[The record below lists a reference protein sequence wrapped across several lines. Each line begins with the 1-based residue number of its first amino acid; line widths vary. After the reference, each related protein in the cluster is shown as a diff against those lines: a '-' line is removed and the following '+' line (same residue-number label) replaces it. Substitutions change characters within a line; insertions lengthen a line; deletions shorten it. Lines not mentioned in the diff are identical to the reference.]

1 MLCSDKQGKHYIKV
15 DLTKDVRK
23 NHLKEAINLML
34 EIYGYCYIFDGDIQF
49 DKTVKQRRCNWEIL
63 PPGKNPIDQVKRRLK
78 ETGVGTDT
86 YEVYRLEQI
95 GKYDYDEM
103 VEGTNGF
110 TGYYAYLFE
119 KYCVFES
126 AKYGN
131 ATYIV
136 LRDDWEILSQK
147 TKKVLF
153 EEGKV
158 ENKIIHNSKWF
169 QNITEVFK
177 GYDIPRLK
185 EGVHSE
191 PDH

>member
-23 NHLKEAINLML
+23 KHLKEAINLML
-34 EIYGYCYIFDGDIQF
+34 EIYGYCYIFDGDVQF
-49 DKTVKQRRCNWEIL
+49 NKIVKRRRCNWEIL
-63 PPGKNPIDQVKRRLK
+63 PPGEKPSNQVKKRLK
-78 ETGVGTDT
+78 DAGVETDT
-86 YEVYRLEQI
+86 YDVYRLEHME
-95 GKYDYDEM
+95 KYDYDE
-103 VEGTNGF
+103 VIEGTNGF

-147 TKKVLF
+147 TKKELF

-158 ENKIIHNSKWF
+158 ENKIIHNSKWS

-185 EGVHSE
+185 E
-191 PDH
+191 